1 MSATQRLPDGA
12 LIAQRDAPVG
22 GQAVLEGV
30 MMRGVSTWAVGV
42 RKPLPEEVSED
53 GVDPE
58 RGAHGEIE
66 VTSFPLT
73 SVLKKHRLLR
83 LPIVRGVVALVE
95 SLVIGFK
102 ALGISANAQ
111 LPEDEKEISGGMWF
125 GTVRRRAGARHRPL
139 LRRPRRADEPHQGPA
154 QLVVPLLARRG
165 DRAHRDLP
173 RLPAAALA
181 PARPAPRLRVPR
193 RRAQDD
199 LLLRG
204 GPRAHARERPAL
216 QPPASALRHELP
228 ARRDDRGHLR
238 LRADRPARL
247 VLARAHAH
255 RRRPAHRRH
264 LLRDHQVRRAQPPP
278 ALGARG
284 HVARACSCRSSPPAS
299 PTSTSSPSPSPP
311 WRRCWRSRTRATSP
325 TRTRIG
331 MEVVA

>member
-30 MMRGVSTWAVGV
+30 MMRGVSIWAVAV
-42 RKPLPEEVSED
+42 RKPLPEEISED
-53 GVDPE
+53 GIDPE

-111 LPEDEKEISGGMWF
+111 LPEEEKEISGGMWF
-125 GTVRRRAGARHRPL
+125 GTVVVALALAVGLFFVVPVGL
-139 LRRPRRADEPHQGPA
+139 TSLIKD
-154 QLVVPLLARRG
+154 QLELVLPLLARRG
-165 DRAHRDLP
+165 DRAHLDLP
-173 RLPAAALA
+173 GLPAAALA

-204 GPRAHARERPAL
+204 GARPHARERPAL
-216 QPPASALRHELP
+216 QPPAPALRHELP

-238 LRADRPARL
+238 LRPDRPARL

-255 RRRPAHRRH
+255 RRRPADRRP
-264 LLRDHQVRRAQPPP
+264 LVRDHQVRRAQPPP
-278 ALGARG
+278 GAG
-284 HVARACSCRSSPPAS
+284 CGP
-299 PTSTSSPSPSPP
+299 
-311 WRRCWRSRTRATSP
+311 
-325 TRTRIG
+325 
-331 MEVVA
+331 